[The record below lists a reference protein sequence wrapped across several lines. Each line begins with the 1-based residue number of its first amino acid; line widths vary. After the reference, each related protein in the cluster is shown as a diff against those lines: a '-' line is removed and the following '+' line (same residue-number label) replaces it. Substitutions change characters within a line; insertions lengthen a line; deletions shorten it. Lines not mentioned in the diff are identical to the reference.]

1 MKRMYVAGAVALAL
15 AACGGGGKAQFTIGG
30 TITGLVYDGMV
41 LASNGQT
48 LAVPK
53 NTTTFAMPKQISY
66 GDYYDITVAT
76 QPAHQNC
83 VVSYGRD
90 SAGHTASINALV
102 SCAVQA
108 HAIGGTI
115 SGLTASGLVLTNGS
129 LGGTLAPTATTTK
142 YTMASVAYGS
152 TYGVTVLTQPA
163 GQTCTVE
170 NGTGTMGDAAVEN
183 INVSCVNNP

>member
-15 AACGGGGKAQFTIGG
+15 TACGGGGKAQFTIGG
-30 TITGLVYDGMV
+30 AITGLVYDGMV

-53 NTTTFAMPKQISY
+53 NATTFAMPKQIGY
-66 GDYYDITVAT
+66 GDYYDITIAT
-76 QPAHQNC
+76 QPAHQEC

-102 SCAVQA
+102 SCAVLA
-108 HAIGGTI
+108 HPIGGKIT
-115 SGLTASGLVLTNGS
+115 GLTGTGLVLINGS
-129 LGGTLAPTATTTK
+129 LGGTLTAAANATSYK
-142 YTMASVAYGS
+142 LSSVAFGS

-163 GQTCTVE
+163 GQTCTVQ
-170 NGTGTMGDAAVEN
+170 NATGTMGDAEVSN
-183 INVSCVNNP
+183 IDVTCVNNP